1 MTFGPPCIIFSSGW
15 DNFFHSPDPDLVLQN
30 GSISG
35 GPSYASQV
43 DAYNSISLRTTTT
56 AAAAN
61 LTGNVDLRRQS
72 IKHLSGMI
80 KCAPQDTE
88 RITDAVI
95 LAYILL
101 MSIRYIDFVDDEAH
115 VAEFLSAVT
124 KKEIKKVP
132 RRNEDIDYPI
142 LSITNTVRY
151 LHRLQQYSAK
161 EKYQAT
167 NTPKQN
173 EQALRNVDL
182 TDNRTIFADLV
193 IHLYDEIL
201 KKN

>member
-1 MTFGPPCIIFSSGW
+1 MQYIFYLLKIGNVSW
-15 DNFFHSPDPDLVLQN
+15 EQVLQN

-56 AAAAN
+56 AAAN
-61 LTGNVDLRRQS
+61 LTENVDLRRQS

-88 RITDAVI
+88 QITDAVI
-95 LAYILL
+95 LDYIPGLPAYILL

-115 VAEFLSAVT
+115 VAGFLSA
-124 KKEIKKVP
+124 
-132 RRNEDIDYPI
+132 RNEDIDYPI

-173 EQALRNVDL
+173 EQALRNFDL
-182 TDNRTIFADLV
+182 TDNKTIFADLV

>member
-1 MTFGPPCIIFSSGW
+1 MQYIFYLLKIGNVSW
-15 DNFFHSPDPDLVLQN
+15 EQVLQN

-56 AAAAN
+56 AAAN
-61 LTGNVDLRRQS
+61 LTENVDLRRQS

-88 RITDAVI
+88 RITDA
-95 LAYILL
+95 
-101 MSIRYIDFVDDEAH
+101 
-115 VAEFLSAVT
+115 
-124 KKEIKKVP
+124 
-132 RRNEDIDYPI
+132 RNEDIDYPI

-173 EQALRNVDL
+173 EQALRNFDL
-182 TDNRTIFADLV
+182 TDNKTIFADLV